1 MGLFAPRQKRGHQ
14 RAFEHRTIK
23 VRQSCPSGLARP
35 IARPLAALGEGQK
48 SESARREAG
57 SRRGLGAVKRDH
69 MPYYLRIVTA
79 AGTAAY
85 VSTPCASVE
94 AAMETASAVLRYG
107 AIDAWVADEN
117 EKKVADFEAIK
128 KHWAVGNP

>member
-1 MGLFAPRQKRGHQ
+1 MGP
-14 RAFEHRTIK
+14 
-23 VRQSCPSGLARP
+23 
-35 IARPLAALGEGQK
+35 
-48 SESARREAG
+48 
-57 SRRGLGAVKRDH
+57 VKRDH

-94 AAMETASAVLRYG
+94 AAMETASPVLRYG

-117 EKKVADFEAIK
+117 ENKVADFEAIK
-128 KHWAVGNP
+128 KHWAVGKSIN

>member
-1 MGLFAPRQKRGHQ
+1 V
-14 RAFEHRTIK
+14 T
-23 VRQSCPSGLARP
+23 LA
-35 IARPLAALGEGQK
+35 LSLGTFGALGKGQE
-48 SESARREAG
+48 SESACRHARVRRKLG
-57 SRRGLGAVKRDH
+57 SAKRDH

-94 AAMETASAVLRYG
+94 AAMETASGVLRYG

>member
-1 MGLFAPRQKRGHQ
+1 MKIKNPKAPVVK
-14 RAFEHRTIK
+14 
-23 VRQSCPSGLARP
+23 
-35 IARPLAALGEGQK
+35 
-48 SESARREAG
+48 REAEEDWG
-57 SRRGLGAVKRDH
+57 H

-94 AAMETASAVLRYG
+94 AAMETASPVLRYG

-128 KHWAVGNP
+128 KHWAVGKSIN